1 MVSFSLLLFCA
12 LENELKIWNEI
23 LFYIQK
29 LNKRKIFGESFR
41 NKVAIKIHLFKKK
54 KKKNTKTIRFTVH
67 FSRKFPNLSTFLLY
81 LFLYGGGKSHR
92 REKYFS
98 SYRPMIT
105 VVY

>member
-54 KKKNTKTIRFTVH
+54 KKKYQNYTIHGSFFQKVSQFVH
-67 FSRKFPNLSTFLLY
+67 VSPLSFR
-81 LFLYGGGKSHR
+81 GGGKSHR

>member
-54 KKKNTKTIRFTVH
+54 KKKIPKLYDSRFIFPESFPICPR
-67 FSRKFPNLSTFLLY
+67 FSFIFSSMEEGNRT
-81 LFLYGGGKSHR
+81 GGKNIS
-92 REKYFS
+92 
-98 SYRPMIT
+98 
-105 VVY
+105 VVIDR

>member
-41 NKVAIKIHLFKKK
+41 NKDTPFQKKK
-54 KKKNTKTIRFTVH
+54 KKYQNYTIHGSFFQKVSQFVH
-67 FSRKFPNLSTFLLY
+67 VSPLSFPLW
-81 LFLYGGGKSHR
+81 R
-92 REKYFS
+92 REIAQEGKIFQ
-98 SYRPMIT
+98 
-105 VVY
+105 

>member
-54 KKKNTKTIRFTVH
+54 KKIPKLYDSRFIFPESFPICPR
-67 FSRKFPNLSTFLLY
+67 FSSIFSSMEEGNRT
-81 LFLYGGGKSHR
+81 GGKNIS
-92 REKYFS
+92 
-98 SYRPMIT
+98 
-105 VVY
+105 VVIDR

>member
-12 LENELKIWNEI
+12 LENELKIWDEI
-23 LFYIQK
+23 LFYMQK

-41 NKVAIKIHLFKKK
+41 NKDTPFQK

>member
-41 NKVAIKIHLFKKK
+41 NKDTPFQKKK
-54 KKKNTKTIRFTVH
+54 KKIPKLYDSRFIFPESFPICPR
-67 FSRKFPNLSTFLLY
+67 FSFIFSSMEEGNRT
-81 LFLYGGGKSHR
+81 GGKNIS
-92 REKYFS
+92 
-98 SYRPMIT
+98 
-105 VVY
+105 VVIDR